1 MKKYYSIKGRIILW
15 VLFCFLL
22 ISFSILLAQEK
33 EISITTSSEE
43 ALKYFLE
50 GRDKQENIALNSAA
64 KLLDKAIEI
73 DPDFALAYLYRA
85 DSGGGFNIQRKHL
98 EKAVSLV
105 DKVSEGEKHW
115 ILAIK
120 AYADSDTPKM
130 KEHMEHLMKLYPSDK
145 RVQLRMGNYYYALV
159 QDFPNALQYYN
170 QVIEL
175 DKDYAPVYNMLGYC
189 HLAMENYEGAE
200 EAFKKYIEL
209 IPDAPNPYDSYAE
222 FLMDRGRYEESIEQ
236 YKKAYEKDPLYTG
249 ALAGVGDNHVF
260 KGEFDKAR
268 EYYQKWFESTGNVNE
283 KLSAHFSKAVSYV
296 HEGKIEEALKAL
308 DEYRTLAKNEKLVPP
323 DIFSLRV
330 KGYVLTETGDE
341 AEGLKQFEKA
351 AEILKGSE
359 LSQSVKETQILNLAM
374 DRVYALAANNKL
386 EKAGKEAAACK
397 EIVGKRQNPY
407 EEIALNDTMGMLEL
421 KKGNAEEAI
430 AYLSKGNKQSPWNW
444 FLIGKAYT
452 KKGDKEKAKEFFTK
466 IVESNV
472 NSMPL
477 ALTKTRAKE
486 MLKK

>member
-1 MKKYYSIKGRIILW
+1 
-15 VLFCFLL
+15 
-22 ISFSILLAQEK
+22 
-33 EISITTSSEE
+33 
-43 ALKYFLE
+43 
-50 GRDKQENIALNSAA
+50 
-64 KLLDKAIEI
+64 
-73 DPDFALAYLYRA
+73 
-85 DSGGGFNIQRKHL
+85 
-98 EKAVSLV
+98 
-105 DKVSEGEKHW
+105 
-115 ILAIK
+115 
-120 AYADSDTPKM
+120 
-130 KEHMEHLMKLYPSDK
+130 
-145 RVQLRMGNYYYALV
+145 
-159 QDFPNALQYYN
+159 
-170 QVIEL
+170 
-175 DKDYAPVYNMLGYC
+175 
-189 HLAMENYEGAE
+189 
-200 EAFKKYIEL
+200 
-209 IPDAPNPYDSYAE
+209 
-222 FLMDRGRYEESIEQ
+222 MDRGRYEKSIEQ
-236 YKKAYEKDPLYTG
+236 YKKAYEKDPLYTV

-268 EYYQKWFESTGNVNE
+268 EYYQKWFDSTGNVNE
-283 KLSAHFSKAVSYV
+283 KLSAHFLKAVSYV

-308 DEYRTLAKNEKLVPP
+308 DEYQTLAQNEKLVPS

-341 AEGLKQFEKA
+341 AEGLKQLEMA

-359 LSQSVKETQILNLAM
+359 LSQSVKETQTLNLAM

-386 EKAGKEAAACK
+386 EEAGKEAAACK
-397 EIVGKRQNPY
+397 EIVGKRQNPD

-430 AYLSKGNKQSPWNW
+430 AYLSKGDKQSPWNW